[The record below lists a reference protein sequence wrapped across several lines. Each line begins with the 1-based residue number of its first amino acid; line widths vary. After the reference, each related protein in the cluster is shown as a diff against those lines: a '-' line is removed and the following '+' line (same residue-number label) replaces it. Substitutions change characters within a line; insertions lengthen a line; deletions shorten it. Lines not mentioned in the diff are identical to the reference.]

1 MEGPQG
7 LTHQMTVLVLQLAV
21 ILISAKIL
29 GYLFQR
35 FLKQPRV
42 LGELAAGMMIGPYAL
57 GQFYIG
63 LLNQPLFPIGE
74 GVLPVSPELYGFASV
89 ASIVLLFLAGLETD
103 LPTFLRFSLVGS
115 LVGLGGAA
123 VTFFAGSTV
132 AIWVLPQVT
141 GYLHPVALFLGVLST
156 ATSVGITARILSD
169 KRQMSSPEGVS
180 ILSAAVLDDV
190 IGIILLAVV
199 VGIVRSEGPAG
210 QIDWGQIG
218 IIAGKA
224 VGFWLGFT
232 VIGILLAPKLIKGL
246 KVFRSMD
253 VLAGTTFGLALF
265 LSGLSETAGLAMI
278 IGAYVTGLSLSQTDI
293 AHQLRERLAGL
304 YDFLVPVFFCVMG
317 MLVDF
322 SAFAS
327 VIWFGLLYT
336 AVAIVGK
343 VVGCGVPALFTGFNL
358 KGALRIGL
366 GMLPRGEVSLIIAGI
381 GLSTGAIAPELFGVA
396 VLTMLISTV
405 AAPPAIIRSFDGTP
419 GYVAKRGLRPGR
431 EAEQREVVLDLPT
444 ALTAEFFRR
453 RILQSFRNEEY
464 FVNRIDFENEI
475 YQIRQDDTIITLTQT
490 ENTITVQTDPA
501 TEPFVRFLMAEEIVE
516 LRDLLEGLEKM
527 NQQGDVGQNLLGGIF
542 D

>member
-1 MEGPQG
+1 
-7 LTHQMTVLVLQLAV
+7 MTVLVIQLAV
-21 ILISAKIL
+21 LLISAKIF

-42 LGELAAGMMIGPYAL
+42 LGELVAGMVFGPYAL
-57 GQFYIG
+57 GQFALP
-63 LLNQPLFPIGE
+63 LLGQPLFPIGE
-74 GVLPVSPELYGFASV
+74 AVLPVSPELYGFASV

-115 LVGLGGAA
+115 LVGLGGAGVA
-123 VTFFAGSTV
+123 FLAGSSV
-132 AIWVLPQVT
+132 AIWILPQVT

-199 VGIVRSEGPAG
+199 VGIVRTEGPAG
-210 QIDWGQIG
+210 QINWGEIG

-232 VIGILLAPKLIKGL
+232 VIGILFAPKLIRGL
-246 KVFRSMD
+246 KIFRSMD
-253 VLAGTTFGLALF
+253 ILAGTTFGLALF

-278 IGAYVTGLSLSQTDI
+278 IGAYVTGLSLSQTDVS
-293 AHQLRERLAGL
+293 HQLRERLAGL
-304 YDFLVPVFFCVMG
+304 YDFLVPVFFAVMG
-317 MLVDF
+317 MMVDF
-322 SAFAS
+322 SAFATI
-327 VIWFGLLYT
+327 VGFGLLYA

-343 VVGCGVPALFTGFNL
+343 VLGCGVPALFTGFNL

-396 VLTMLISTV
+396 VLTMLISTIL
-405 AAPPAIIRSFDGTP
+405 APPLIIKSFDGTP
-419 GYVAKRGLRPGR
+419 GYRAEEAFRAGR
-431 EAEQREVVLDLPT
+431 EAGQREVTLDLPT
-444 ALTAEFFRR
+444 PLTAEFFRR
-453 RILQSFRNEEY
+453 RILQAFRDEDY

-475 YQIRQDDTIITLTQT
+475 YQIRQEDTIINLTQAG
-490 ENTITVQTDPA
+490 NTITVQTDA
-501 TEPFVRFLMAEEIVE
+501 DTEAFVRFLMAEEIVE
-516 LRDLLEGLEKM
+516 LRDLLEALEEM
-527 NQQGDVGQNLLGGIF
+527 NKKDNVGRNLLGGIF

>member
-7 LTHQMTVLVLQLAV
+7 LTHHMTVLVLQLAV

-42 LGELAAGMMIGPYAL
+42 LGELVAGMIIGPYAL
-57 GQFYIG
+57 GQFSIG
-63 LLNQPLFPIGE
+63 LLGQPLFPIGQ

-123 VTFFAGSTV
+123 VAYFAGSTV
-132 AIWVLPQVT
+132 AIWVLPEVT

-210 QIDWGQIG
+210 PIDWGQIG

-322 SAFAS
+322 SAFAPLF
-327 VIWFGLLYT
+327 WFGLLYT
-336 AVAIVGK
+336 AMAIVGK
-343 VVGCGVPALFTGFNL
+343 LVGCGVPALFTGFNL

-366 GMLPRGEVSLIIAGI
+366 GML
-381 GLSTGAIAPELFGVA
+381 
-396 VLTMLISTV
+396 
-405 AAPPAIIRSFDGTP
+405 
-419 GYVAKRGLRPGR
+419 
-431 EAEQREVVLDLPT
+431 
-444 ALTAEFFRR
+444 
-453 RILQSFRNEEY
+453 
-464 FVNRIDFENEI
+464 
-475 YQIRQDDTIITLTQT
+475 
-490 ENTITVQTDPA
+490 
-501 TEPFVRFLMAEEIVE
+501 
-516 LRDLLEGLEKM
+516 
-527 NQQGDVGQNLLGGIF
+527 
-542 D
+542 

>member
-1 MEGPQG
+1 
-7 LTHQMTVLVLQLAV
+7 MTVLVMQLAV
-21 ILISAKIL
+21 ILIFAKIL

-35 FLKQPRV
+35 FLRQPRV
-42 LGELAAGMMIGPYAL
+42 LGELVAGMIVGPYAL
-57 GQFYIG
+57 GQFTLP
-63 LLNQPLFPIGE
+63 LLGQPLFPIGQ

-115 LVGLGGAA
+115 LVGLGGATLA
-123 VTFFAGSTV
+123 FFAGSSV
-132 AIWVLPQVT
+132 AIWILPDVT

-218 IIAGKA
+218 VVAAKA
-224 VGFWLGFT
+224 VGFWLVFT
-232 VIGILLAPKLIKGL
+232 VVGILFAPKLIKGL

-253 VLAGTTFGLALF
+253 VMAGTTFGLALF

-293 AHQLRERLAGL
+293 AHQLRERLSGL
-304 YDFLVPVFFCVMG
+304 YDFLVPIFFGVMG
-317 MLVDF
+317 MMVDF
-322 SAFAS
+322 SAFVS
-327 VIWFGLLYT
+327 VVGFGLLY
-336 AVAIVGK
+336 AGAAIAGK
-343 VVGCGVPALFTGFNL
+343 ILGCGVPALFTGFNL

-381 GLSTGAIAPELFGVA
+381 GLSTGAISAELFGVA
-396 VLTMLISTV
+396 VLTMLLSTV
-405 AAPPAIIRSFDGTP
+405 AAPPLIIRSFDGTE
-419 GYVAKRGLRPGR
+419 GYRAEGRLRPAR
-431 EAEQREVVLDLPT
+431 VEDQQVVTLELPT

-464 FVNRIDFENEI
+464 FVNRIDLENEI
-475 YQIRQDDTIITLTQT
+475 YQIRQDDTIITLTQ
-490 ENTITVQTDPA
+490 EGNTIQVQTDSE
-501 TEPFVRFLMAEEIVE
+501 TEAFVRFLMAEEIVE

-527 NQQGDVGQNLLGGIF
+527 NQSKDVGQNLLGGIF

>member
-1 MEGPQG
+1 
-7 LTHQMTVLVLQLAV
+7 MTVLVLQLAV
-21 ILISAKIL
+21 ILISAKII

-35 FLKQPRV
+35 FLRQPRV
-42 LGELAAGMMIGPYAL
+42 LGELVAGMIIGPYAL
-57 GQFYIG
+57 GQFFIPLIG
-63 LLNQPLFPIGE
+63 QPLFPIGE

-103 LPTFLRFSLVGS
+103 LPTFLRFSVVGS

-123 VTFFAGSTV
+123 VAYLAGSGV
-132 AIWVLPQVT
+132 AIWLFPGVD
-141 GYLHPVALFLGVLST
+141 GFLHPVALFLGVLST

-169 KRQMSSPEGVS
+169 KREMSSPEGVS

-199 VGIVRSEGPAG
+199 VGIVRAEGAAG

-224 VGFWLGFT
+224 FGFWLSFT

-253 VLAGTTFGLALF
+253 VLAGTTFGIALF

-293 AHQLRERLAGL
+293 AHQLRERLSGL

-327 VIWFGLLYT
+327 VVGFGLLY
-336 AVAIVGK
+336 AAAAILGK
-343 VVGCGVPALFTGFNL
+343 ILGCGVPALFTGFNL

-381 GLSTGAIAPELFGVA
+381 GLSTGAIPAELFGVA

-405 AAPPAIIRSFDGTP
+405 AAPPLIIKSFDGTP
-419 GYVAKRGLRPGR
+419 GYVAKRGARAAT
-431 EAEQREVVLDLPT
+431 AENQRVVTLELPT

-475 YQIRQDDTIITLTQT
+475 YQIRQEDAIITLTQSG
-490 ENTITVQTDPA
+490 NTIHVQTDA
-501 TEPFVRFLMAEEIVE
+501 ENESFVRFLMAEEIVE

-527 NQQGDVGQNLLGGIF
+527 NKQGDMGQNLLGGIL